1 MRKSEST
8 AKKTFS
14 KPFTEHQWDEAINE
28 FKILVNK
35 SKKESDR
42 SETEIIDDFCINN
55 GISYNTFKKWLNK
68 EQVNKKQENR
78 IRSAFDKTFTG
89 CQCHF
94 IKEPEKILPQ
104 ILKADHIII
113 EAIWLTTEDIDQLQ
127 ETLHKQTEIISML
140 EDARKI
146 GKEINNPGLSTLDS
160 MKKNVEIVG
169 LCKNLVSKLHE
180 YNFSVHIGQV
190 ASFKNPKD
198 DNKFTPNDL
207 TFIVCVNSI
216 PPERETL
223 NPEDFA
229 FIPNFKKAI

>member
-14 KPFTEHQWDEAINE
+14 KPLTDHQWDEAINE
-28 FKILVNK
+28 FRILVGK
-35 SKKESDR
+35 FKEKSDR
-42 SETEIIDDFCINN
+42 SETKIIDDFCNNN

-68 EQVNKKQENR
+68 EQVNKKQESR
-78 IRSAFDKTFTG
+78 IRSAFDKTFEG
-89 CQCHF
+89 CHCHF

-104 ILKADHIII
+104 ILRADHIII

-169 LCKNLVSKLHE
+169 VCKNLVSKLRE
-180 YNFSVHIGQV
+180 YNFSIHIGQV
-190 ASFKNPKD
+190 ASFKTPED

-207 TFIVCVNSI
+207 SFIVCVNSI

-223 NPEDFA
+223 NPDDFA
-229 FIPNFKKAI
+229 FTPNFDKAI